1 MFGFKLSGTAAAPL
15 ISKHLSLIQKHL
27 TCPAEAQH
35 AFISNI
41 RGWGNLEA
49 ISFERKILNTFF
61 CNFLHGKGW
70 SKCILKQINDTEKT
84 KLVWILKLGDC
95 CQTGIKI
102 LDKEKLVWV
111 SGTHWRDGGHQFK
124 LTTLHKAGKLGHL
137 VNKHKETN
145 KEAKFKFKKVFF

>member
-1 MFGFKLSGTAAAPL
+1 MT
-15 ISKHLSLIQKHL
+15 
-27 TCPAEAQH
+27 
-35 AFISNI
+35 
-41 RGWGNLEA
+41 
-49 ISFERKILNTFF
+49 RK
-61 CNFLHGKGW
+61 
-70 SKCILKQINDTEKT
+70 KT

-145 KEAKFKFKKVFF
+145 KEAKFKFKKVFFLILLG

>member
-1 MFGFKLSGTAAAPL
+1 MT
-15 ISKHLSLIQKHL
+15 
-27 TCPAEAQH
+27 
-35 AFISNI
+35 
-41 RGWGNLEA
+41 
-49 ISFERKILNTFF
+49 RK
-61 CNFLHGKGW
+61 
-70 SKCILKQINDTEKT
+70 KT

-137 VNKHKETN
+137 VNKHKDT
-145 KEAKFKFKKVFF
+145 KRRFKFKKSFLGPRGPLRVPMSTRPPVHPRNFNLVIFKGCRRQRHRHKGTATEGTAYKDPSDKF